1 MGGLKKTSLLVVV
14 AFALLVPGPVEATE
28 EKPVSME
35 AVMEEISALRTL
47 IAEQQRQIERL
58 QNALNIP
65 AVVPAVGSP
74 VAQAQTP
81 VPSAEDVSKRLES
94 VAGGLAG
101 FKFSG
106 DFRLRADGQ
115 ARSSHKISRPRPN
128 IPGRVRL
135 LPNVGKGIDPQI

>member
-1 MGGLKKTSLLVVV
+1 MKTDLLVVV

-65 AVVPAVGSP
+65 AVVLAVGSP

-81 VPSAEDVSKRLES
+81 VPSAVS
-94 VAGGLAG
+94 
-101 FKFSG
+101 SG
-106 DFRLRADGQ
+106 PAPSTRRHRRS
-115 ARSSHKISRPRPN
+115 RSSLR
-128 IPGRVRL
+128 
-135 LPNVGKGIDPQI
+135 